1 MERACAQNDFNPSLV
16 AVVQTDPTIYHH
28 DPFKKSG
35 KCILIL
41 LRTRNLGKIRV
52 WALSYITKL
61 RFWRDKSQLS

>member
-1 MERACAQNDFNPSLV
+1 MERACAQYDFNPSLV
-16 AVVQTDPTIYHH
+16 AVVQTDPTIYYH
-28 DPFKKSG
+28 DLSKKSG